1 VPKGL
6 FRFEIGIQTVNQ
18 KANLEVSR
26 KQSFEKTTNII
37 RQLEDY
43 VEMHLDLIVGLA
55 LDYYDDIKY
64 SFEETFKLF
73 PPELQL
79 GFLKF
84 LKGTPVRDK
93 ANKHGFVYDPNP
105 PYQII
110 ESNYLSRAELHHI
123 ELLEHSLEVY
133 WNKKRAFH
141 TLKYVTAHYSIFDF
155 LANLGVYFSERKDL
169 HQYTLKDVYELLY
182 GFAEANYPTD
192 SVLKQLITVDY
203 YAYYKVKPQSL
214 FWEELPREEKFVL
227 LNSLKLN
234 HNKFRFVALPLTFDF
249 DVFAKE
255 NRVEET
261 DGMVIFKY
269 DGVEKA
275 TVQVVNEAL
284 VA

>member
-1 VPKGL
+1 
-6 FRFEIGIQTVNQ
+6 
-18 KANLEVSR
+18 
-26 KQSFEKTTNII
+26 
-37 RQLEDY
+37 

-55 LDYYDDIKY
+55 LDYFEDIKY
-64 SFEETFKLF
+64 SFEEVFKLY
-73 PPELQL
+73 PLELQL

-110 ESNYLSRAELHHI
+110 ESNYLSRAELHQI
-123 ELLEHSLEVY
+123 ELVEHSLEVY
-133 WNKKRAFH
+133 WNKRRAFH
-141 TLKYVTAHYSIFDF
+141 TLTYVTKHYSIFDF
-155 LANLGVYFSERKDL
+155 FAGLGVYFSERKDL
-169 HQYTLKDVYELLY
+169 HQYTLKDIYELLF
-182 GFAEANYPTD
+182 GFAETNYPTD

-214 FWEELPREEKFVL
+214 FCEELPRDEKFVL

-249 DVFAKE
+249 DIFEKE
-255 NRVEET
+255 NRIE
-261 DGMVIFKY
+261 DSDCIVIFKY

-275 TVQVVNEAL
+275 TLQVVNAL
-284 VA
+284 VEA